1 MKQHITHLLRERASY
16 YGNRQVFQ
24 YKNKT
29 NGKYESISWNALL
42 IQTNKVSKSLISLG
56 FGHNDK
62 IGILSSNKPEWMLAD
77 LGILAVRGVVVPF
90 YATASKQEIK
100 YIVDETEMKLLFVGS
115 NEQVEKAFWL
125 LDHCKT
131 LEKIVVF
138 EGDLPKNDDR
148 FIKWPSF
155 LDLSDDNQLNAKLDQ
170 IIEEIQPDD
179 LATIIYTSGT
189 TGEPKGGMI
198 GHDNFM
204 NAFRINYERL
214 NINEN
219 DISLCFLPLSH
230 VFERTWTLFLLYCG
244 ATNVFLEN
252 PREVIDELPM
262 VKPTVMCTVPRFFD
276 KTYEGIIKE
285 TEKWSSFKKRIF
297 DWSIAIGH
305 KYIEYI
311 KNSEKAPGLLE
322 LKRFIADKLVLKKL
336 RLIFGG
342 EIKVMPCSGAAIDP
356 KLLKFFHAV
365 GIFIN
370 YGYGATETTATVSC
384 FKSDKYNFD
393 YCGSIMPEVSV
404 KIGEQSEILVKG
416 KTIFKGYFNKPE
428 ETTKVL
434 KDGWYMTG
442 DEGYIVDNEYLVMT
456 DRIKDL
462 IKTSGGKYVSP
473 QKLELLLGQDKYI
486 EQLVII
492 GDNRKYITAL
502 IVPSF
507 ENLKEQAIK
516 LGLDPDN
523 NDLIASNNE
532 INNFIQQRIDL
543 CQAELT
549 PHRKVVKFTLLPE
562 TFSIDNKALTNTL
575 KIRRKIIAQQ
585 YSEIIEKM
593 YLST

>member
-1 MKQHITHLLRERASY
+1 MKQHITFLLKERASH
-16 YGNRQVFQ
+16 YGNRQVFKF
-24 YKNKT
+24 KNKT
-29 NGKYESISWNALL
+29 NGKYESLSWNVLL
-42 IQTNKVSKSLISLG
+42 VQTNKVSKSLISLG

-62 IGILSSNKPEWMLAD
+62 IGILSSNKPEWMISD
-77 LGILAVRGVVVPF
+77 LGIFAVRGVVVPF

-100 YIVDETEMKLLFVGS
+100 YIVDETKMKLLFAGS
-115 NEQVEKAFWL
+115 NKQIEKAVWL

-148 FIKWPSF
+148 FIAWPGF
-155 LDLSDDNQLNAKLDQ
+155 LDLSDDDQLNAKLDQ
-170 IIEEIQPDD
+170 ITEEIQPDD

-204 NAFRINYERL
+204 NAFKINYERL
-214 NINEN
+214 NIDEN

-276 KTYEGIIKE
+276 KTYDGIQKE
-285 TEKWSSFKKRIF
+285 TEKWPSFKKQIF
-297 DWSIAIGH
+297 NWSIAIGH
-305 KYIEYI
+305 KYIEYL

-336 RLIFGG
+336 RSIFGG
-342 EIKVMPCSGAAIDP
+342 EIKEMPCAGAAINP
-356 KLLKFFHAV
+356 KILRFFHAV

-384 FKSDKYNFD
+384 FKHDKYNFD

-404 KIGEQSEILVKG
+404 KISEQKEIMVKG

-442 DEGYIVDNEYLVMT
+442 DEGYIVDDEYLVMT

-516 LGLDPDN
+516 FGLDPDN

-575 KIRRKIIAQQ
+575 KIRRKVIARQ
-585 YSEIIEKM
+585 YHDLIEKM
-593 YLST
+593 YLSA